1 MTPEHLSRLLHGGE
15 GPTVEFK
22 RAREALNRDVYETIC
37 AFLNQRGGTLVL
49 GAANDGS
56 ISGIAPEAVTQIRKD
71 LVNTLHN
78 SQKINPPMQLLPEQV
93 ELDGQILLVLSVP
106 ESSQVHSCSNRVF
119 SRNEDGDFDITGH
132 SQLLGELYLRKQVSY
147 SENRIFPFIRLD
159 DLRSDLIER
168 VRHNVRL
175 QRSGHP
181 WAELDDLELLKSA
194 RLYQRDY
201 QTGQEGVSMAG
212 ALLFGRDEVVL
223 GVVPHHR
230 TDAILRVHDLD
241 RYDDRDDIRTN
252 LLESYDRLMAFVYKH
267 ITDPF
272 YLEGTQ
278 RVSLRERIFREVVAN
293 LLVHR
298 EYLNPFPAKLIIQR
312 DRVITENS
320 NNPHG
325 IGLLRPDNFAPSPK
339 NPAIA
344 RIFRELQWAEELGSG
359 VRNLF
364 KYARAFGG
372 QDPILSEES
381 IFRVAV
387 MLPPAANISAVLP
400 ALTGSATGSPPAS
413 ATQSPTQSA
422 TQSATQSNEQVARLL
437 HALASGETLSATT
450 LRERL
455 GIRHRPTFRQNY
467 LDPALAAGLIA
478 YTVPDKPA
486 SRLQKYRL
494 TPTGQALVNQ
504 AS

>member
-1 MTPEHLSRLLHGGE
+1 MTPEHLARLLRDGE
-15 GPTVEFK
+15 GLTVEFK

-49 GAANDGS
+49 GAADDGRVT
-56 ISGIAPEAVTQIRKD
+56 GIAPEAVAQIRKD

-78 SQKINPPMQLLPEQV
+78 AQKINPPMQLLPEQL

-106 ESSQVHSCSNRVF
+106 ESSQVHSCNNRVF

-147 SENRIFPFIRLD
+147 SENRIFPFIRLE

-201 QTGQEGVSMAG
+201 QTGEEGISMAG

-230 TDAILRVHDLD
+230 TDAILRVQDMD

-252 LLESYDRLMAFVYKH
+252 LLESYDRLMAFVGKH
-267 ITDPF
+267 VADPF
-272 YLEGTQ
+272 YLEGNQ
-278 RVSLRERIFREVVAN
+278 RVSLRDRIFREVVAN
-293 LLVHR
+293 LLIHR

-312 DRVITENS
+312 DRVTTENS

-325 IGLLRPDNFAPSPK
+325 MGLLRPDDFAPSPK

-344 RIFRELQWAEELGSG
+344 RVFREMQWAEELGSG

-381 IFRVAV
+381 IFRVTV
-387 MLPPAANISAVLP
+387 MLPQYTAGPAPQRGAESRAESRAESGAESQEQRLLAALRTGPLSKAEVASRLGLP
-400 ALTGSATGSPPAS
+400 AVSGALSRT
-413 ATQSPTQSA
+413 
-422 TQSATQSNEQVARLL
+422 VRRLL
-437 HALASGETLSATT
+437 AAELIEYTL
-450 LRERL
+450 
-455 GIRHRPTFRQNY
+455 
-467 LDPALAAGLIA
+467 
-478 YTVPDKPA
+478 PDKPN
-486 SRLQKYRL
+486 SRLQQYRL
-494 TPTGQALVNQ
+494 TPAGQARLNQ
-504 AS
+504 QDPTL

>member
-1 MTPEHLSRLLHGGE
+1 MTPEHLSRLLREGE
-15 GPTVEFK
+15 GLTVEFK

-49 GAANDGS
+49 GAADDGGVT
-56 ISGIAPEAVTQIRKD
+56 GIAPEAVAQIRKD

-78 SQKINPPMQLLPEQV
+78 SQKINPPMQLAPEQL
-93 ELDGQILLVLSVP
+93 ELDGQIVLVLSVP
-106 ESSQVHSCSNRVF
+106 ESSQVHSCNNRVF

-132 SQLLGELYLRKQVSY
+132 SQLLGELYLRKQVGY

-201 QTGQEGVSMAG
+201 QSGAEGISMAG

-252 LLESYDRLMAFVYKH
+252 LLESYDRLMAFVGKH
-267 ITDPF
+267 IADPF
-272 YLEGTQ
+272 YLEGDQ

-293 LLVHR
+293 LLIHR

-312 DRVITENS
+312 DRVTTENS

-325 IGLLRPDNFAPSPK
+325 MGLLRPDDFAPSPK

-344 RIFRELQWAEELGSG
+344 RVFREMQWAEELGSG

-381 IFRVAV
+381 IFRVTV
-387 MLPPAANISAVLP
+387 MLPQPAAGAV
-400 ALTGSATGSPPAS
+400 AAVTGSS
-413 ATQSPTQSA
+413 AGWQSQPESRPESQPESRPESLQLRVLRSLQA
-422 TQSATQSNEQVARLL
+422 G
-437 HALASGETLSATT
+437 ALSKAALSRALGQRSVSGPLNQAV
-450 LRERL
+450 
-455 GIRHRPTFRQNY
+455 RQ
-467 LDPALAAGLIA
+467 LLAAGLIE
-478 YTVPDKPA
+478 YTQPDKPN
-486 SRLQKYRL
+486 SRLQQYRL
-494 TPTGQALVNQ
+494 TPSGLARLIQQDPSL
-504 AS
+504 

>member
-1 MTPEHLSRLLHGGE
+1 MTPEHLARLLRDGE
-15 GPTVEFK
+15 GLTVEFK

-49 GAANDGS
+49 GAADDGRVT
-56 ISGIAPEAVTQIRKD
+56 GIAPQAVAQIRKD

-78 SQKINPPMQLLPEQV
+78 AQKINPPMQLVPEQL
-93 ELDGQILLVLSVP
+93 ELDGQIVLVLSVP
-106 ESSQVHSCSNRVF
+106 ESSQVHSCNNRVF

-201 QTGQEGVSMAG
+201 QTGAEGISMAG

-230 TDAILRVHDLD
+230 TDAILRVRDMD

-252 LLESYDRLMAFVYKH
+252 LLESYDRLMAFVSKH
-267 ITDPF
+267 VADPF
-272 YLEGTQ
+272 YLEGDQ

-293 LLVHR
+293 LLIHR

-312 DRVITENS
+312 DRVSTENS

-325 IGLLRPDNFAPSPK
+325 MGLLRPDDFAPSPK

-344 RIFRELQWAEELGSG
+344 RVFREMQWAEELGSG

-372 QDPILSEES
+372 QDPILSEEP
-381 IFRVAV
+381 IFRVTV
-387 MLPPAANISAVLP
+387 MLPTLSGVSGTLPTLTLKAVL
-400 ALTGSATGSPPAS
+400 AQAESGAESRAESGAES
-413 ATQSPTQSA
+413 Q
-422 TQSATQSNEQVARLL
+422 EQRLL
-437 HALASGETLSATT
+437 A
-450 LRERL
+450 
-455 GIRHRPTFRQNY
+455 
-467 LDPALAAGLIA
+467 ALAAGPLSKA
-478 YTVPDKPA
+478 ELA
-486 SRLQKYRL
+486 SRLGLPAVSGALNRTVRRL
-494 TPTGQALVNQ
+494 LAAELIEYTPVSYTHLRAHET
-504 AS
+504 

>member
-1 MTPEHLSRLLHGGE
+1 MTPEHLARLLREGE
-15 GPTVEFK
+15 GLTVEFK
-22 RAREALNRDVYETIC
+22 RAREALNRDIYETIC

-49 GAANDGS
+49 GAADDGS
-56 ISGIAPEAVTQIRKD
+56 VTGIAPEALAQMRKN
-71 LVNTLHN
+71 LALHN
-78 SQKINPPMQLLPEQV
+78 PQKINPPMPLVPEQV
-93 ELDGQILLVLSVP
+93 ELDGQTLLVLNVP
-106 ESSQVHSCSNRVF
+106 ESSQVHSCNNRVF
-119 SRNEDGDFDITGH
+119 SRNEDGDFDISDR
-132 SQLLGELYLRKQVSY
+132 SQLLAELYLRKQVDY

-159 DLRSDLIER
+159 DLRHDLIER

-201 QTGQEGVSMAG
+201 QSGEEGVSMAG

-252 LLESYDRLMAFVYKH
+252 LLESYDRLMAFVGKH
-267 ITDPF
+267 VVDPF
-272 YLEGTQ
+272 YLEGRQ

-293 LLVHR
+293 LLIHR

-312 DRVITENS
+312 DRVTTENS

-325 IGLLRPDNFAPSPK
+325 IGLLRPDDFAPSPK

-344 RIFRELQWAEELGSG
+344 RVFREMQWAEELGSG

-372 QDPILSEES
+372 QDPTLSEES
-381 IFRVAV
+381 IFRVTV
-387 MLPPAANISAVLP
+387 MLPQLALANGTLP
-400 ALTGSATGSPPAS
+400 ALKVATMLSQPESQPDSRPESQPESLEARVLRCLLAGELSKAALSGALGQKSISGPL
-413 ATQSPTQSA
+413 
-422 TQSATQSNEQVARLL
+422 NQVVRQLL
-437 HALASGETLSATT
+437 G
-450 LRERL
+450 
-455 GIRHRPTFRQNY
+455 
-467 LDPALAAGLIA
+467 AGLIE
-478 YTVPDKPA
+478 YTLPDKPN

-494 TPTGQALVNQ
+494 THAGQAHLSQ
-504 AS
+504 QGSRL

>member
-1 MTPEHLSRLLHGGE
+1 MTPEHLAELLRGGE
-15 GPTVEFK
+15 GLTVEFK
-22 RAREALNRDVYETIC
+22 RAREALNRDIYETIC

-49 GAANDGS
+49 GAADDGTVT
-56 ISGIAPEAVTQIRKD
+56 GIAPEALAQMRKD
-71 LVNTLHN
+71 LANTLHN
-78 SQKINPPMQLLPEQV
+78 PQKINPPMPLAPEPV
-93 ELDGQILLVLSVP
+93 ELDGQTLLVLSVP
-106 ESSQVHSCSNRVF
+106 ESSQVHSCNNRIF

-132 SQLLGELYLRKQVSY
+132 GQLLAELYLRKQVGY
-147 SENRIFPFIRLD
+147 SENRIFPHVRLT

-168 VRHNVRL
+168 VRRNVRL
-175 QRSGHP
+175 QRAGHP

-201 QTGQEGVSMAG
+201 QTGAEGISMAG

-252 LLESYDRLMAFVYKH
+252 LLESYDRLMAFVNKH
-267 ITDPF
+267 IADPF
-272 YLEGTQ
+272 HLEGNR
-278 RVSLRERIFREVVAN
+278 RVSLRDRIFREVVAN
-293 LLVHR
+293 LLIHR

-312 DRVITENS
+312 DRVVTENS

-325 IGLLRPDNFAPSPK
+325 LGLLRPDDFAPSPK

-344 RIFRELQWAEELGSG
+344 RVFREMQWAEELGSG

-372 QDPILSEES
+372 QDPILCEES
-381 IFRVAV
+381 IFRVTV
-387 MLPPAANISAVLP
+387 MLPTLPISATASQTGVKPQPESGAESGAESQARRVLA
-400 ALTGSATGSPPAS
+400 ALSAGALGK
-413 ATQSPTQSA
+413 A
-422 TQSATQSNEQVARLL
+422 E
-437 HALASGETLSATT
+437 LAS
-450 LRERL
+450 RL
-455 GIRHRPTFRQNY
+455 ALPSVSGALNRSIRSL
-467 LDPALAAGLIA
+467 LDAGLIE
-478 YTVPDKPA
+478 YTLPDKPN

-494 TPTGQALVNQ
+494 TAAGRAQLN
-504 AS
+504 SRD

>member
-1 MTPEHLSRLLHGGE
+1 MTPEHLARLLRDGE
-15 GPTVEFK
+15 GLTVEFK

-49 GAANDGS
+49 GAADDDGGVT
-56 ISGIAPEAVTQIRKD
+56 GIAPEAVAQIRKD

-78 SQKINPPMQLLPEQV
+78 AQKINPPMQLVPEQL
-93 ELDGQILLVLSVP
+93 ELDGQIVLVLSVP
-106 ESSQVHSCSNRVF
+106 ESSQVHSCNNRVF

-201 QTGQEGVSMAG
+201 QTGAEGVSMAG

-230 TDAILRVHDLD
+230 TDAILRVKDLD

-252 LLESYDRLMAFVYKH
+252 LLESYDRLMAFVNKH
-267 ITDPF
+267 IADPF
-272 YLEGTQ
+272 YLEGNQ

-293 LLVHR
+293 LLIHR
-298 EYLNPFPAKLIIQR
+298 EYLNPFPAKLVIQR
-312 DRVITENS
+312 DRVTTENS

-325 IGLLRPDNFAPSPK
+325 MGLLRPDDFAPSPK

-344 RIFRELQWAEELGSG
+344 RVFREMQWAEELGSG

-381 IFRVAV
+381 IFRVTL
-387 MLPPAANISAVLP
+387 MLPQYAAGSAPQRGAESRAESGAESGAESQEQRLLAALGAGPLGKAELASRLGLP
-400 ALTGSATGSPPAS
+400 AVSGALNRT
-413 ATQSPTQSA
+413 
-422 TQSATQSNEQVARLL
+422 VRRLL
-437 HALASGETLSATT
+437 AAELIEYTL
-450 LRERL
+450 
-455 GIRHRPTFRQNY
+455 
-467 LDPALAAGLIA
+467 
-478 YTVPDKPA
+478 PDKPN
-486 SRLQKYRL
+486 SRLQQYRL
-494 TPTGQALVNQ
+494 TPAGQARLNQ
-504 AS
+504 QDPTL

>member
-1 MTPEHLSRLLHGGE
+1 MTPEHLARLLRDGE
-15 GPTVEFK
+15 GLTVEFK

-49 GAANDGS
+49 GAADDGS
-56 ISGIAPEAVTQIRKD
+56 VTGIKPEAVAQIRKD

-78 SQKINPPMQLLPEQV
+78 SQKINPPMQLVPEQLK
-93 ELDGQILLVLSVP
+93 LDGQILLVLSVP
-106 ESSQVHSCSNRVF
+106 ESSQVHSCNNRVF

-201 QTGQEGVSMAG
+201 QTGAEGISMAG

-230 TDAILRVHDLD
+230 TDAILRVHNLD

-252 LLESYDRLMAFVYKH
+252 LLESYDRLMAFVGKH
-267 ITDPF
+267 IADPF
-272 YLEGTQ
+272 YLEGDQ
-278 RVSLRERIFREVVAN
+278 RISLRERIFREVVAN
-293 LLVHR
+293 LLIHR

-312 DRVITENS
+312 DRVTTENS

-325 IGLLRPDNFAPSPK
+325 MGLLRPDDFAPSPK

-344 RIFRELQWAEELGSG
+344 RVFREMQWAEELGSG

-381 IFRVAV
+381 IFRVTV
-387 MLPPAANISAVLP
+387 MLPQLSGVSATLP
-400 ALTGSATGSPPAS
+400 ALKLEATLIQPESQPESQPGSQPESLQQRALRRLQAGA
-413 ATQSPTQSA
+413 QSKAALSRALGQRSVSGPL
-422 TQSATQSNEQVARLL
+422 NQVV
-437 HALASGETLSATT
+437 
-450 LRERL
+450 
-455 GIRHRPTFRQNY
+455 RQ
-467 LDPALAAGLIA
+467 LLAAGLIE
-478 YTVPDKPA
+478 YTLPDKPN

-494 TPTGQALVNQ
+494 TPAGQAHLNQ
-504 AS
+504 QAPSL

>member
-1 MTPEHLSRLLHGGE
+1 MTPEHLTRLLHDGE
-15 GPTVEFK
+15 GPAVEFK

-37 AFLNQRGGTLVL
+37 AFLNQRGGTLIL
-49 GAANDGS
+49 GAADDGS
-56 ISGIAPEAVTQIRKD
+56 ITGIAHETVGQIRKE

-78 SQKINPPMQLLPEQV
+78 SQKINPPMQVAPEQI
-93 ELDGQILLVLSVP
+93 ELNGQILLVLSVP

-147 SENRIFPFIRLD
+147 SENRIFPFIRPD

-223 GVVPHHR
+223 GAVPHHR

-252 LLESYDRLMAFVYKH
+252 LIESYDRLMAFVNKH
-267 ITDPF
+267 IADPF
-272 YLEGTQ
+272 YLEGSQ

-293 LLVHR
+293 LLIHR

-312 DRVITENS
+312 DRVTTENS

-325 IGLLRPDNFAPSPK
+325 IGLLRPDDFVPPPK

-344 RIFRELQWAEELGSG
+344 RVFRELQWAEELGSG
-359 VRNLF
+359 VRNLL

-372 QDPILSEES
+372 HDPVLSEEA
-381 IFRVAV
+381 IFRVTLI
-387 MLPPAANISAVLP
+387 LPPVANISGVLP
-400 ALTGSATGSPPAS
+400 TLTGSVTG
-413 ATQSPTQSA
+413 SPTQST
-422 TQSATQSNEQVARLL
+422 TQSSEQVSRLL
-437 HALASGETLSATT
+437 HALVAGEALSATT

-467 LDPALAAGLIA
+467 LDPALAAGLIV

-494 TPTGQALVNQ
+494 TPAGQALVSQ
-504 AS
+504 QQSSR

>member
-1 MTPEHLSRLLHGGE
+1 MTPEHLARLLRDGE
-15 GPTVEFK
+15 GLTVEFK

-49 GAANDGS
+49 GAADDGRVT
-56 ISGIAPEAVTQIRKD
+56 GIAPQAVAQIRKD

-78 SQKINPPMQLLPEQV
+78 AQKINPPMQLVPEQL
-93 ELDGQILLVLSVP
+93 ELDGQIVLVLSVP
-106 ESSQVHSCSNRVF
+106 ESSQVHSCNNRVF

-201 QTGQEGVSMAG
+201 QTGAEGISMAG

-230 TDAILRVHDLD
+230 TDAILRVRDMD

-252 LLESYDRLMAFVYKH
+252 LLESYDRLMAFVSKH
-267 ITDPF
+267 VADPF
-272 YLEGTQ
+272 YLEGDQ

-293 LLVHR
+293 LLIHR

-312 DRVITENS
+312 DRVSTENS

-325 IGLLRPDNFAPSPK
+325 MGLLRPDDFAPSPK

-344 RIFRELQWAEELGSG
+344 RVFREMQWAEELGSG

-372 QDPILSEES
+372 QDPILSEEP
-381 IFRVAV
+381 IFRVTV
-387 MLPPAANISAVLP
+387 MLPTLSGVSGTLPTLTLKAVL
-400 ALTGSATGSPPAS
+400 AQAESGAESRAESGAES
-413 ATQSPTQSA
+413 Q
-422 TQSATQSNEQVARLL
+422 EQRLL
-437 HALASGETLSATT
+437 A
-450 LRERL
+450 
-455 GIRHRPTFRQNY
+455 
-467 LDPALAAGLIA
+467 ALAAGPLSKAELASRLGLPAVSGALNRTVRRLLAAELIE
-478 YTVPDKPA
+478 YTLPDKPN
-486 SRLQKYRL
+486 SRLQQYRL
-494 TPTGQALVNQ
+494 TPTGQARLTQ
-504 AS
+504 QDPTL

>member
-1 MTPEHLSRLLHGGE
+1 MTPEHLTRLLRDGE
-15 GPTVEFK
+15 GLTVEFK

-49 GAANDGS
+49 GAADDGTPT
-56 ISGIAPEAVTQIRKD
+56 GIAAEAVAQIRKD

-78 SQKINPPMQLLPEQV
+78 SQKINPPMQLAPEQV

-119 SRNEDGDFDITGH
+119 SRNEDGDFDISGH

-201 QTGQEGVSMAG
+201 QTGQEGISLAG
-212 ALLFGRDEVVL
+212 GLLFGRDEVVL

-252 LLESYDRLMAFVYKH
+252 LLESYDRLMAFVGKH
-267 ITDPF
+267 IVDPF
-272 YLEGTQ
+272 YLEGDQ
-278 RVSLRERIFREVVAN
+278 RISLRERIFREVVAN
-293 LLVHR
+293 LLIHR

-312 DRVITENS
+312 DRVTTENS

-325 IGLLRPDNFAPSPK
+325 IGLLRPDDFAPSPK

-344 RIFRELQWAEELGSG
+344 RVFREMQWAEELGSG

-381 IFRVAV
+381 IFRVTV
-387 MLPPAANISAVLP
+387 MLPNMAHVPRG
-400 ALTGSATGSPPAS
+400 ALTAAQPESGAESRAESRAESGAESQERRVLAALIGGPLGKSELAIQLGLQTVTGALNRS
-413 ATQSPTQSA
+413 
-422 TQSATQSNEQVARLL
+422 VRRLL
-437 HALASGETLSATT
+437 ES
-450 LRERL
+450 
-455 GIRHRPTFRQNY
+455 
-467 LDPALAAGLIA
+467 GLIE
-478 YTVPDKPA
+478 YSLPDKPN

-494 TPTGQALVNQ
+494 TPAGQAHLNQ
-504 AS
+504 QDTSL

>member
-1 MTPEHLSRLLHGGE
+1 M
-15 GPTVEFK
+15 
-22 RAREALNRDVYETIC
+22 NRDVYETIC

-49 GAANDGS
+49 GAADDGS
-56 ISGIAPEAVTQIRKD
+56 VTGIAPEAVTQIRRD
-71 LVNTLHN
+71 LINTLHN
-78 SQKINPPMQLLPEQV
+78 SQKINPPMQLVPEQL
-93 ELDGQILLVLSVP
+93 ELDGQIVLVLSVP
-106 ESSQVHSCSNRVF
+106 ESSQVHSCNNRVF

-132 SQLLGELYLRKQVSY
+132 TQLLGELYLRKQVSY
-147 SENRIFPFIRLD
+147 SENRIFPFIHLD

-201 QTGQEGVSMAG
+201 QTGAEGISMAG

-252 LLESYDRLMAFVYKH
+252 LLESYDRLMAFVGKH
-267 ITDPF
+267 IADPF
-272 YLEGTQ
+272 YLEGSQ

-293 LLVHR
+293 LLIHR

-312 DRVITENS
+312 DRVTTENS
-320 NNPHG
+320 NNPYG
-325 IGLLRPDNFAPSPK
+325 MGLLRPDDFAPSPK

-344 RIFRELQWAEELGSG
+344 RVFREMQWAEELGSG

-364 KYARAFGG
+364 KYAHAFGG
-372 QDPILSEES
+372 QDPVLNEDSV
-381 IFRVAV
+381 FRVTV
-387 MLPPAANISAVLP
+387 MLPQLDGGTVTARAGSTAGWQSGAESGAESQELRVLAAL
-400 ALTGSATGSPPAS
+400 GSGPLSKA
-413 ATQSPTQSA
+413 
-422 TQSATQSNEQVARLL
+422 E
-437 HALASGETLSATT
+437 LASQLGLSTVSGA
-450 LRERL
+450 LNRSVRRL
-455 GIRHRPTFRQNY
+455 F
-467 LDPALAAGLIA
+467 AADLIEH
-478 YTVPDKPA
+478 TMPEKPN

-494 TPTGQALVNQ
+494 TPAGRTLVNQ
-504 AS
+504 QAPSS

>member
-1 MTPEHLSRLLHGGE
+1 MTPEHLSRLLNGGE

-56 ISGIAPEAVTQIRKD
+56 ISGIAPEAVTQIRKG
-71 LVNTLHN
+71 LVNTLH
-78 SQKINPPMQLLPEQV
+78 K
-93 ELDGQILLVLSVP
+93 
-106 ESSQVHSCSNRVF
+106 
-119 SRNEDGDFDITGH
+119 
-132 SQLLGELYLRKQVSY
+132 
-147 SENRIFPFIRLD
+147 
-159 DLRSDLIER
+159 
-168 VRHNVRL
+168 
-175 QRSGHP
+175 
-181 WAELDDLELLKSA
+181 
-194 RLYQRDY
+194 
-201 QTGQEGVSMAG
+201 
-212 ALLFGRDEVVL
+212 
-223 GVVPHHR
+223 
-230 TDAILRVHDLD
+230 
-241 RYDDRDDIRTN
+241 
-252 LLESYDRLMAFVYKH
+252 
-267 ITDPF
+267 
-272 YLEGTQ
+272 
-278 RVSLRERIFREVVAN
+278 
-293 LLVHR
+293 
-298 EYLNPFPAKLIIQR
+298 
-312 DRVITENS
+312 
-320 NNPHG
+320 
-325 IGLLRPDNFAPSPK
+325 
-339 NPAIA
+339 
-344 RIFRELQWAEELGSG
+344 LGSG

-400 ALTGSATGSPPAS
+400 ALTGSATGSPPA
-413 ATQSPTQSA
+413 SA

>member
-1 MTPEHLSRLLHGGE
+1 M
-15 GPTVEFK
+15 
-22 RAREALNRDVYETIC
+22 
-37 AFLNQRGGTLVL
+37 L
-49 GAANDGS
+49 GAADDGRVT
-56 ISGIAPEAVTQIRKD
+56 GIAPQAVAQIRKD

-78 SQKINPPMQLLPEQV
+78 AQKINPPMQLVPEQL
-93 ELDGQILLVLSVP
+93 ELDGQIVLVLSVP
-106 ESSQVHSCSNRVF
+106 ESSQVHSCNNRVF

-201 QTGQEGVSMAG
+201 QTGAEGISMAG

-230 TDAILRVHDLD
+230 TDAILRVRDMD

-252 LLESYDRLMAFVYKH
+252 LLESYDRLMAFVSKH
-267 ITDPF
+267 VADPF
-272 YLEGTQ
+272 YLEGDQ

-293 LLVHR
+293 LLIHR

-312 DRVITENS
+312 DRVSTENS

-325 IGLLRPDNFAPSPK
+325 MGLLRPDDFAPSPK

-344 RIFRELQWAEELGSG
+344 RVFREMQWAEELGSG

-372 QDPILSEES
+372 QDPILSEEP
-381 IFRVAV
+381 IFRVTV
-387 MLPPAANISAVLP
+387 MLPTLSGVSGTLPTLTLKAVL
-400 ALTGSATGSPPAS
+400 AQAESGAESRAESGAES
-413 ATQSPTQSA
+413 Q
-422 TQSATQSNEQVARLL
+422 EQRLL
-437 HALASGETLSATT
+437 A
-450 LRERL
+450 
-455 GIRHRPTFRQNY
+455 
-467 LDPALAAGLIA
+467 ALAAGPLSKAELASRLGLPAVSGALNRTVRRLLAAELIE
-478 YTVPDKPA
+478 YTLPDKPN
-486 SRLQKYRL
+486 SRLQQYRL
-494 TPTGQALVNQ
+494 TPTGQARLTQ
-504 AS
+504 QDPTL

>member
-1 MTPEHLSRLLHGGE
+1 MTPEHLARLLRDGE
-15 GPTVEFK
+15 GLTVEFK

-49 GAANDGS
+49 GAADDGRVT
-56 ISGIAPEAVTQIRKD
+56 GIAPQAVAQIRKD

-78 SQKINPPMQLLPEQV
+78 AQKINPPMQLVPEQL
-93 ELDGQILLVLSVP
+93 ELDGQIVLVLSVP
-106 ESSQVHSCSNRVF
+106 ESSQVHSCNNRVF

-201 QTGQEGVSMAG
+201 QTGAEGISMAG

-230 TDAILRVHDLD
+230 TDAILRVRDMD

-252 LLESYDRLMAFVYKH
+252 LLESYDRLMAFVSKH
-267 ITDPF
+267 VADPF
-272 YLEGTQ
+272 YLEGDQ

-293 LLVHR
+293 LLIHR

-312 DRVITENS
+312 DRVSTENS

-325 IGLLRPDNFAPSPK
+325 MGLLRPDDFAPSPK

-344 RIFRELQWAEELGSG
+344 RVFREMQWAEELGSG

-372 QDPILSEES
+372 QDPILSEEP
-381 IFRVAV
+381 IFRVTV
-387 MLPPAANISAVLP
+387 MLPTLSGVSGTLPTLTLKAVL
-400 ALTGSATGSPPAS
+400 AQAESGAES
-413 ATQSPTQSA
+413 Q
-422 TQSATQSNEQVARLL
+422 EQRLL
-437 HALASGETLSATT
+437 A
-450 LRERL
+450 
-455 GIRHRPTFRQNY
+455 
-467 LDPALAAGLIA
+467 ALAAGPLSKAELASRLGLPAVSGALNRTVRRLLAAELIE
-478 YTVPDKPA
+478 YTLPDKPN
-486 SRLQKYRL
+486 SRLQQYRL
-494 TPTGQALVNQ
+494 TPTGQARLTQ
-504 AS
+504 QDPTL

>member
-1 MTPEHLSRLLHGGE
+1 
-15 GPTVEFK
+15 
-22 RAREALNRDVYETIC
+22 
-37 AFLNQRGGTLVL
+37 
-49 GAANDGS
+49 
-56 ISGIAPEAVTQIRKD
+56 RKD
-71 LVNTLHN
+71 LANTLHN
-78 SQKINPPMQLLPEQV
+78 PQKINPPMPLVPEQL
-93 ELDGQILLVLSVP
+93 ELDGQTLLVLNVP
-106 ESSQVHSCSNRVF
+106 ESSQVHSCNNRVF

-132 SQLLGELYLRKQVSY
+132 SQSLSELYLRKQVSY

-159 DLRSDLIER
+159 ELRSDLIER

-201 QTGQEGVSMAG
+201 QTGQEGISLAG

-230 TDAILRVHDLD
+230 TDAILRVQDLD

-252 LLESYDRLMAFVYKH
+252 LLESYDRLMAFVGKH
-267 ITDPF
+267 IADPF
-272 YLEGTQ
+272 YLEGDQ
-278 RVSLRERIFREVVAN
+278 RISLRERIFREVVAN
-293 LLVHR
+293 LLIHR

-312 DRVITENS
+312 DRVTTENS

-325 IGLLRPDNFAPSPK
+325 IGLLRPDDFAPSPK

-344 RIFRELQWAEELGSG
+344 RVFREMQWAEELGSG

-381 IFRVAV
+381 IFRVTV
-387 MLPPAANISAVLP
+387 MLPNMAPVP
-400 ALTGSATGSPPAS
+400 GGALTAAQPESEAESRAESRAESGAESQERRVLAALIGGPLGKSELAIQLGLQTVTGALNRS
-413 ATQSPTQSA
+413 
-422 TQSATQSNEQVARLL
+422 VRRLL
-437 HALASGETLSATT
+437 ES
-450 LRERL
+450 
-455 GIRHRPTFRQNY
+455 
-467 LDPALAAGLIA
+467 GLIE
-478 YTVPDKPA
+478 YSLPDKPN

-494 TPTGQALVNQ
+494 TPAGQAHLNQ
-504 AS
+504 QGASL

>member
-1 MTPEHLSRLLHGGE
+1 MTPERLARLLRDGE
-15 GPTVEFK
+15 GLTVEFK
-22 RAREALNRDVYETIC
+22 RAREALNRDIYETIC
-37 AFLNQRGGTLVL
+37 AFLNQRGGILVL
-49 GAANDGS
+49 GVADDGS
-56 ISGIAPEAVTQIRKD
+56 VTGIAPEAVAQMRKD
-71 LVNTLHN
+71 LANTLHN
-78 SQKINPPMQLLPEQV
+78 PQKINPPMPLVPEQL
-93 ELDGQILLVLSVP
+93 ELNGQTLLLLNVP
-106 ESSQVHSCSNRVF
+106 ESSQVHSCNNRVF

-159 DLRSDLIER
+159 DLRGDLIER

-175 QRSGHP
+175 QRSAHP

-201 QTGQEGVSMAG
+201 QTGAEGVSMAG

-241 RYDDRDDIRTN
+241 RYDDRDDIRSN
-252 LLESYDRLMAFVYKH
+252 LLESYDRLMAFVGKH
-267 ITDPF
+267 IVDPF
-272 YLEGTQ
+272 YLEGDQ

-293 LLVHR
+293 LLIHR

-312 DRVITENS
+312 DRVTTENS

-325 IGLLRPDNFAPSPK
+325 IGLLRPDDFAPSPK

-344 RIFRELQWAEELGSG
+344 RVFREMQWAEELGSG

-372 QDPILSEES
+372 QDPILSEEP
-381 IFRVAV
+381 IFRVTV
-387 MLPPAANISAVLP
+387 MLPNMAHVPGGVLMG
-400 ALTGSATGSPPAS
+400 AQSGAGST
-413 ATQSPTQSA
+413 TQSA
-422 TQSATQSNEQVARLL
+422 TQSTTQSTTQLSEQVTRLL
-437 HALASGETLSATT
+437 HALAVGEALSAAI

-478 YTVPDKPA
+478 YTVPEKPN

-494 TPTGQALVNQ
+494 TPAGQAHLNQ
-504 AS
+504 QDTSL